1 MEGTPGRSLPEPAPL
16 RRLTP
21 REIRQARWARGEAA
35 PGPQSGARPSA
46 AINASPAE
54 SPVEPQA
61 PRGEQP
67 AGPAAWPQFRRL
79 IRWTL
84 VVVSLLL
91 AGALLAYLI
100 PILLAAHRAYSEIF
114 VTPVPRPTVVI
125 NPHGTPELVLAT
137 PEPGKPTPTPL
148 PSWDGTERVNI
159 LLLGVDTTP
168 ERVALGDPPRS
179 DTIILVS
186 IDPVTKQVGMLPI
199 PRDLL
204 VTIPGYGD
212 DKINAAYAYGAQSE
226 LTGPGLVRA
235 TIEYNFGI
243 PIHYF
248 AEVDFQGFVRIVD
261 TLGGVTVDVPA
272 PIKDDTYPGEGFNY
286 TRLYFPTGLQH
297 MDGRTALRYVR
308 TRHDDNDFAR
318 GARQQQVLEA
328 LRRQAIQ
335 LELITRAAELI
346 DELGG
351 AVRTDLQPRD
361 VLALARL
368 ALELDDEDIHS
379 YSLRDAVTDYWVP
392 GGAFY
397 LIPDWPAV
405 RRIVT
410 DLTAAPG

>member
-1 MEGTPGRSLPEPAPL
+1 MDETPRGSLPEPAPL

-21 REIRQARWARGEAA
+21 RQIRRARREGREALSQPEAAIHPPAQAIAPPEEQPVAPPARPRWRRPARWALAM
-35 PGPQSGARPSA
+35 
-46 AINASPAE
+46 
-54 SPVEPQA
+54 
-61 PRGEQP
+61 
-67 AGPAAWPQFRRL
+67 
-79 IRWTL
+79 
-84 VVVSLLL
+84 VSLLL
-91 AGALLAYLI
+91 VGGLLAYLI
-100 PILLAAHRAYSEIF
+100 PILLAVYRVYGEVF

-125 NPHGTPELVLAT
+125 NPQGTPELVLET
-137 PEPGKPTPTPL
+137 PEPHEPTPTPL
-148 PSWDGTERVNI
+148 PSWDGTERINI

-168 ERVALGDPPRS
+168 ERVAQGDPPRS
-179 DTIILVS
+179 DTMILVS

-226 LTGPGLVRA
+226 FTGPGLVRA

-248 AEVDFQGFVRIVD
+248 AEVDFQGFIKIVD

-272 PIKDDTYPGEGFNY
+272 PIKDDEHPAEGFNY

-308 TRHDDNDFAR
+308 TRHDDNDLAR
-318 GARQQQVLEA
+318 GARQQQVLKA
-328 LRRQAIQ
+328 LRQQAIQ
-335 LELITRAAELI
+335 LELITRVAELI

-351 AVRTDLQPRD
+351 TVRTDLRPRD

-368 ALELDDEDIHS
+368 GVEIEDKDIHS
-379 YSLRDAVTDYWVP
+379 YSLQGALSDYWAPNGVY
-392 GGAFY
+392 Y
-397 LIPDWPAV
+397 LVANWPAV
-405 RRIVT
+405 RQLVAEMT
-410 DLTAAPG
+410 GAAR

>member
-1 MEGTPGRSLPEPAPL
+1 MEETPRRSPPEPAPL

-21 REIRQARWARGEAA
+21 REIRQARWAGREAA
-35 PGPQSGARPSA
+35 PEPQSDVRPSA
-46 AINASPAE
+46 EPPAE
-54 SPVEPQA
+54 PLA
-61 PRGEQP
+61 PLEEQP
-67 AGPAAWPQFRRL
+67 AGSSRPQFRRV

-84 VVVSLLL
+84 AVVSLLL
-91 AGALLAYLI
+91 AGGLLTYLI
-100 PILLAAHRAYSEIF
+100 PILLAAHRAYGEVF

-125 NPHGTPELVLAT
+125 NPQGTPELVLST
-137 PEPGKPTPTPL
+137 PEPGEPTPTPL

-168 ERVALGDPPRS
+168 ERAALGDPPRS

-226 LTGPGLVRA
+226 FTGPGLVRA

-248 AEVDFQGFVRIVD
+248 AEVDFQGFIKIVD

-272 PIKDDTYPGEGFNY
+272 PIKDDEYPGEGFNY

-318 GARQQQVLEA
+318 GARQQQVLKA
-328 LRRQAIQ
+328 LREQAIR
-335 LELITRAAELI
+335 LGLLARAAELI

-351 AVRTDLQPRD
+351 TVRTDLRPRD

-368 ALELDDEDIHS
+368 ALELEDEDIHS
-379 YSLRDAVTDYWVP
+379 YSLQDAVTDYWVP

-397 LIPDWPAV
+397 LIPDWPTA
-405 RRIVT
+405 RRIVAEM
-410 DLTAAPG
+410 TAAPR